1 MEMINEMELSP
12 KEYFERIK
20 DKKNTITSEQLEKV
34 YENCLELKTAW
45 NWQTNIT
52 QLGRFVV

>member
-34 YENCLELKTAW
+34 YEN
-45 NWQTNIT
+45 
-52 QLGRFVV
+52 